1 MSTVIATSVLP
12 DSTAN
17 DTLTFGATGDSVAIS
32 GDSLNMN
39 TLQDAGGNTIFVSNG
54 SGLITSTGLPG
65 AMKFISTTTVSSA
78 VASIAFTSGLDSTYD
93 VYVFKFIN
101 IVPVTDNV
109 NFQFQFGTGGTPTY
123 GVTKT
128 STNFAAY
135 HNENDSAA
143 ALAYQTSGDL
153 AESTSAQQ
161 ITWGNTPNNDGSLS
175 GEMHL
180 FNPASTTY
188 VKNWYMR
195 TQQKSTNPRSQD
207 QYVAGYANTT
217 TALTAIQFTMT
228 SGNIDG
234 GTIAMYGISKS

>member
-1 MSTVIATSVLP
+1 MATLKTNLIEP
-12 DSTAN
+12 EGATT
-17 DTLTFGATGDSVAIS
+17 TLTVGEAGGNLVIGADSINNNV
-32 GDSLNMN
+32 LK
-39 TLQDAGGNTIFVSNG
+39 DAGGNALWTSNG
-54 SGLITSTGLPG
+54 SGVLSGVNAGFGSAQVL
-65 AMKFISTTTVSSA
+65 ISTTTVSTA
-78 VASIAFTSGLDSTYD
+78 VADISFTSSIDSTYKE
-93 VYVFKFIN
+93 YVFEFIN

-109 NFQFQFGTGGTPTY
+109 DFRFQFGTGGTPTY

-128 STNFAAY
+128 TTNFYAI
-135 HNENDSAA
+135 HNEDDSLTS
-143 ALAYQTSGDL
+143 LAYSTGGDL
-153 AESTSAQQ
+153 AESTNAQQ
-161 ITWGNTPNNDGSLS
+161 ITWGNTPSNDGSLS

-228 SGNIDG
+228 SGNISAG
-234 GTIAMYGISKS
+234 KIKMYGIK